1 MHETGDPLLS
11 CALVYQCI
19 VKERTWGF
27 ISIVQRKKRANA
39 TTQFWYTDFSI
50 MALKRKHG
58 DDSWELVQCVLQ
70 GVERTCD
77 CELFLDPD
85 FEYCFLPFSFLS
97 GREEMQFGAQIDKKK
112 SAPFQ
117 FTTYSANEVIV
128 RAQVRSSLGRRLPI
142 ELLHSSLVSS
152 EKKISHTLGP
162 RAVLL
167 AIHGDGCVYFLALN
181 AGDTGFVLNL
191 NIDMNRGIH
200 ITYGSN
206 NDTYSIP
213 PESQCIILVLTNDGR
228 QVSPC
233 VNFKFKTDRSN
244 QKVSN
249 ENTPN
254 ATTYSYDGIG
264 SRASL
269 SLVGEAICRRVEMGE
284 SYRCGEGT
292 LDERLWNTA
301 MQ

>member
-1 MHETGDPLLS
+1 MVLNHKRFILS
-11 CALVYQCI
+11 QI
-19 VKERTWGF
+19 IDE
-27 ISIVQRKKRANA
+27 IN
-39 TTQFWYTDFSI
+39 FS
-50 MALKRKHG
+50 
-58 DDSWELVQCVLQ
+58 C
-70 GVERTCD
+70 
-77 CELFLDPD
+77 
-85 FEYCFLPFSFLS
+85 PFSFLS

-200 ITYGSN
+200 ITYG
-206 NDTYSIP
+206 
-213 PESQCIILVLTNDGR
+213 
-228 QVSPC
+228 
-233 VNFKFKTDRSN
+233 
-244 QKVSN
+244 
-249 ENTPN
+249 
-254 ATTYSYDGIG
+254 
-264 SRASL
+264 
-269 SLVGEAICRRVEMGE
+269 
-284 SYRCGEGT
+284 
-292 LDERLWNTA
+292 
-301 MQ
+301 